1 MFGNENVIIYNA
13 YRVGAKILQ
22 NMNFRRLS
30 IWTIKIYEMFGFLN
44 YHNVAYLF

>member
-1 MFGNENVIIYNA
+1 MFGNENVITDNA